1 MCDNHPFF
9 VVGMKLGMLE
19 IIFVIL
25 LCFMIFTFFYKQAIH
40 EFRINQVNINQKEVM
55 VELWK
60 ERVPLIIRGLPRNPL
75 WTRDDVLQRACYQTV
90 SIFTDYSF
98 MDWIKAG
105 NAGTVCP
112 WEYEQAEKIARL
124 SGIGIWA
131 KQHVE
136 PLLSAWGLIPRYEAW
151 AGSVGLHRTYASWT
165 CILPV
170 EGDIIVTIF
179 PETMEKYLPSGWRRT
194 FPRGWTKSDTP
205 FVSDIKYMDIVVRA
219 GTALFMPPHW
229 YVSWT
234 STDVSSVLPMVFSL
248 SYHSPISLIAF
259 HMRPS
264 GPSQLT
270 LPSVS

>member
-1 MCDNHPFF
+1 
-9 VVGMKLGMLE
+9 MLE
-19 IIFVIL
+19 VIFLLL

-40 EFRINQVNINQKEVM
+40 EFRVNQVNVTQKESIG
-55 VELWK
+55 ELWK

-75 WTRDDVLQRACYQTV
+75 WTHEDVSQRSSYRAV

-98 MDWIKAG
+98 VDWIKGA
-105 NAGTVCP
+105 NAESICP

-136 PLLSAWGLIPRYEAW
+136 PLLSGWGFLPRYEAW
-151 AGSVGLHRTYASWT
+151 AGSVGLHRSYASWT

-170 EGDIIVTIF
+170 DGEITVTIF
-179 PETMEKYLPSGWRRT
+179 PETMEPYLPVGWRRG

-205 FVSDIKYMDIVVRA
+205 FVADIKYMDIVVRA
-219 GTALFMPPHW
+219 GTAHW
-229 YVSWT
+229 YISWT
-234 STDVSSVLPMVFSL
+234 STEESTVLPMVFTL

-264 GPSQLT
+264 GPTPLA
-270 LPSVS
+270 LPSVPSV